1 MGRRYSTHMSSQAP
15 QSSLS
20 SLQAAPSTPFPFDVS
35 SPRKKILIAND
46 DGIFSPGIKALALAL
61 AEVGEV
67 RVVAPDVEQSAVG
80 HGITIRRP
88 LRFRHTASAGFGDI
102 PAYRVDGTPAD
113 CVVLGVHL
121 LGTPDVV
128 VSGVNIGPNMGHD
141 LTHSGTVAAAIEGL
155 AFGVPSIAF
164 SQVSSENG
172 EYSFGPGAA
181 YAAELVAH
189 ILETGLPPRTLL
201 NVNFP
206 AGELKGAR
214 VTRLSDH
221 RYEDSLVQRLDP
233 EGKAYYWVAG
243 TIRAEDVGDDTD
255 NGAVLA
261 GYASVTPIRLELT
274 AQDLLGPLS
283 QSLPGVEQRPAGTE
297 QPTPA

>member
-1 MGRRYSTHMSSQAP
+1 MTTP
-15 QSSLS
+15 
-20 SLQAAPSTPFPFDVS
+20 PSR
-35 SPRKKILIAND
+35 PRILVAND
-46 DGIFSPGIKALALAL
+46 DGIFSPGIKALGLAMSEF
-61 AEVGEV
+61 ADVT
-67 RVVAPDVEQSAVG
+67 VVAPDVEQSAVG

-88 LRFRHTASAGFGDI
+88 LRFRHTASAGFGDPV

-113 CVVLGVHL
+113 CVVLGIHL

-155 AFGVPSIAF
+155 AFGVPSLAF
-164 SQVSSENG
+164 SQMSSENG
-172 EYSFGPGAA
+172 EYSFASGAA

-189 ILETGLPPRTLL
+189 VLKTGLPPRTLL

-206 AGELKGAR
+206 AGALKGTR

-221 RYEDSLVQRLDP
+221 RYEDSLVRRLDP

-255 NGAVLA
+255 VGAVLA
-261 GYASVTPIRLELT
+261 GYASVTPVRLDLT
-274 AQDLLGPLS
+274 ARDLLEPLG
-283 QSLPGVEQRPAGTE
+283 QSLPGVERSLPGVE
-297 QPTPA
+297 QTTLA

>member
-1 MGRRYSTHMSSQAP
+1 M
-15 QSSLS
+15 QSSD
-20 SLQAAPSTPFPFDVS
+20 PVPFSVHDG
-35 SPRKKILIAND
+35 RKKILIVND

-61 AEVGEV
+61 TGVGEV

-88 LRFRHTASAGFGDI
+88 LRFRHTASAGFGDSL

-113 CVVLGVHL
+113 CVVLGIHL

-128 VSGVNIGPNMGHD
+128 VSGINIGPNMGHD

-155 AFGVPSIAF
+155 AFGVPSIAT

-172 EYSFGPGAA
+172 EYGFGPGAA
-181 YAAELVAH
+181 YTAQLVRH
-189 ILETGLPPRTLL
+189 VLSTGLPPRTLL

-206 AGELKGAR
+206 AGKPKGAR

-221 RYEDSLVQRLDP
+221 RYEDSLVRRQDP
-233 EGKAYYWVAG
+233 EGKDYYWVAG

-255 NGAVLA
+255 VGAVLA
-261 GYASVTPIRLELT
+261 GYVSVTPVRLELT
-274 AQDLLGPLS
+274 ASDLLGPLAD
-283 QSLPGVEQRPAGTE
+283 SLPGVGQEAL
-297 QPTPA
+297 A

>member
-1 MGRRYSTHMSSQAP
+1 MTATD
-15 QSSLS
+15 
-20 SLQAAPSTPFPFDVS
+20 LQRFSVGGT
-35 SPRKKILIAND
+35 RKTVLIAND

-61 AEVGEV
+61 ARVAEV

-88 LRFRHTASAGFGDI
+88 LRFRHTASAGFGDSV

-121 LGTPDVV
+121 LGLPDMV
-128 VSGVNIGPNMGHD
+128 VSGINLGPNMGHD

-155 AFGVPSIAF
+155 AFGVPSIAL
-164 SQVSSENG
+164 SQVSSEGG
-172 EYSFGPGAA
+172 EYDFTAGAD
-181 YAAELVAH
+181 YAARLVQH
-189 ILETGLPPRTLL
+189 VLNTKLPPRTLL

-221 RYEDSLVQRLDP
+221 RYEDTLVRRQDP
-233 EGKAYYWVAG
+233 DGKDYYWVAG
-243 TIRAEDVGDDTD
+243 TIRADEVGDDTD
-255 NGAVLA
+255 YGAVMG
-261 GYASVTPIRLELT
+261 GYASITPVRLELT
-274 AQDLLGPLS
+274 AQDLLG
-283 QSLPGVEQRPAGTE
+283 SLADTLPDAGQQAGT
-297 QPTPA
+297 QL